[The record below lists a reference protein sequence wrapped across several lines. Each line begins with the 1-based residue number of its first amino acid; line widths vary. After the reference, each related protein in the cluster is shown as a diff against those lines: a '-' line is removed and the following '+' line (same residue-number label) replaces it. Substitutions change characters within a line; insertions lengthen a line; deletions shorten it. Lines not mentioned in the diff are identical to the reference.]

1 MAIKSMICLWRRK
14 NSMARSLARSLRTPK
29 KRRGAALKRQ
39 ISTKLCLHGQMSLI
53 AEHAALH
60 ATLDLSC
67 RVVSARVN
75 STCANPLWCRRLP
88 DCTASDEGLRSHSC
102 TMLPS
107 FPTQAFKNASKLSN
121 TSSARLNESWTL
133 LRARAAK
140 LAMQCMVLNERR
152 AQMHDDMSD
161 MLETLEQ
168 VASKLQPTAHT
179 VSRRACRVPNFPC
192 VCSHVCALSY
202 HWAFCEIPRHCDRH
216 LSSTD
221 AHEAQAARRG
231 LATNSR
237 AALPRGER
245 GGSDGSRFPR
255 QVP

>member
-1 MAIKSMICLWRRK
+1 MR
-14 NSMARSLARSLRTPK
+14 
-29 KRRGAALKRQ
+29 
-39 ISTKLCLHGQMSLI
+39 LI
-53 AEHAALH
+53 AAHAALH

-168 VASKLQPTAHT
+168 VASQLQPTAHT
-179 VSRRACRVPNFPC
+179 LSRRACRVPMC
-192 VCSHVCALSY
+192 VRYLIIGSSARSLAIVIATY
-202 HWAFCEIPRHCDRH
+202 PRQMHMRHKQRAAGSLRTAVRRCREAREAEATEADSLDRCH
-216 LSSTD
+216 STHSSQLGSED
-221 AHEAQAARRG
+221 AHMARVLPSSIGAR
-231 LATNSR
+231 LA
-237 AALPRGER
+237 L
-245 GGSDGSRFPR
+245 
-255 QVP
+255 